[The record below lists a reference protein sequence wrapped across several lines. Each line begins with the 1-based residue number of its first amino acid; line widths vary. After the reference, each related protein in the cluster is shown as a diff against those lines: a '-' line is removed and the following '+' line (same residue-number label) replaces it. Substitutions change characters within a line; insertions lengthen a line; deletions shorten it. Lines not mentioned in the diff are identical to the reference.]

1 MNKNIILTAIVLLF
15 FSSWSNSALTYAS
28 FNKTPSGYSKPVVT
42 SSSTLWVPS
51 DNYPTIQGAIDHARE
66 GETIF
71 IRAGTYYERVIVDKT
86 LSLVGENKYDT
97 VIDGSKT
104 DHVVIVTANNV
115 AISNVTIQNGEFG
128 IWLLNSD
135 NNVLTGNILTNNT
148 HGIDLSG
155 CSNNVLTG
163 NIASSNYDGIY
174 LFRSSG
180 NTISGNIA
188 SNNFYGIHLDHSY
201 NNAISGST
209 ASNNSYGIYIHDSDN
224 NAISGNKVLRNQRG
238 IFFYYSRNNVFR
250 GNIIANNSQ
259 YEIFLDSSSDN
270 EIFHNNLINNTG
282 SSRSVK
288 SVNSWDNDVEGNYWS
303 DYHGSDAN
311 LDGIGDTPYSVG
323 ENNNDNYPLMAMF
336 LQFNVFIGNQSYIID
351 VISNST
357 ISDLQCRSDLDN
369 RTNAVSLKVNGAG
382 FCRISIPNALIKR
395 PCAVRVNASQPL
407 YFKEVYVNGTH
418 TWLYFAYTHS
428 EHEVTIMQMFPSEQ
442 LMWYQGAVLGLAII
456 IVFLF
461 LVSVNY
467 YRLFNRQKKVIE
479 AYEREVGSFP
489 VSHEERVRI
498 RFIKDAI
505 EREEKIEK
513 FKRKYGIKIQPAGTL
528 EDLMAKMGVQKE
540 N

>member
-1 MNKNIILTAIVLLF
+1 MNKNIILTAIILLF
-15 FSSWSNSALTYAS
+15 FANWSNSALTYAS
-28 FNKTPSGYSKPVVT
+28 FNKTPGDYSKPVVT
-42 SSSTLWVPS
+42 SSSTHHV
-51 DNYPTIQGAIDHARE
+51 YPGQSIQEAINAAESGDTIIVHN
-66 GETIF
+66 
-71 IRAGTYYERVIVDKT
+71 GTYYERVIVDKT
-86 LSLVGENKYDT
+86 LSLVGENKSGT

-104 DHVVIVTANNV
+104 DHVVIVTANDV

-128 IWLLNSD
+128 IWLLNSH
-135 NNVLTGNILTNNT
+135 NNVLTSNILTNNT

-180 NTISGNIA
+180 NTVSGNVA
-188 SNNFYGIHLDHSY
+188 SNNFYGIHLDHSD
-201 NNAISGST
+201 NNVLSGST

-224 NAISGNKVLRNQRG
+224 NAVSGNKALRNQRG
-238 IFFYYSRNNVFR
+238 IFFYHSRNNVFR

-259 YEIFLDSSSDN
+259 YRIFLDSSSDN
-270 EIFHNNLINNTG
+270 EIFHNNFINNIG

-311 LDGIGDTPYSVG
+311 RDGIGDTPYPVG
-323 ENNNDNYPLMAMF
+323 ENNQDNYPLMAMF
-336 LQFNVFIGNQSYIID
+336 LQFNVSVGGQSYIID

-357 ISDLQCRSDLDN
+357 ISDLQCHPDIDN
-369 RTNAVSLKVNGAG
+369 RTNAVSLKANGAG

-395 PCAVRVNASQPL
+395 PFAVRVNASQPL

-479 AYEREVGSFP
+479 AYEREVGRFP

-498 RFIKDAI
+498 RFIKDVI

-513 FKRKYGIKIQPAGTL
+513 FKRKYGIRIQPAGTL
-528 EDLMAKMGVQKE
+528 EDLMEKMGVQKE